1 MYIFVT
7 AIVMIIIYANSFKDS
22 INAEKVDKTVPKLI
36 VIAIVFFLLSLL
48 LGC

>member
-1 MYIFVT
+1 MYIFVA
-7 AIVMIIIYANSFKDS
+7 AIIMIIIYANSFKDS
-22 INAEKVDKTVPKLI
+22 INAEKVDNTVPKLI